1 MGAAIV
7 ALPLVNQQA
16 GWVTPTI
23 CILFVF
29 VISSFAST
37 MLVEAMQRI
46 PGNSG
51 LTQRWEFCAIVG
63 HYFGDK
69 AQSFT
74 AVLYNVSLQSTN
86 VAAMIVSAQILDVF
100 IIHVA
105 GHSVA
110 LDYHAWPP
118 RFIRSEESLKD
129 PWLTQWVISAGFIV
143 SAGEGKA
150 SLQPPAAAAGC
161 LPSRCNFWLR
171 DLV

>member
-16 GWVTPTI
+16 GWITPTV

-46 PGNSG
+46 PGNAG

-69 AQSFT
+69 AQSVT

-100 IIHVA
+100 IMYVA

-110 LDYHAWPP
+110 LDYQAWPP
-118 RFIRSEESLKD
+118 HFIRSEDNDKGLPNLKD
-129 PWLTQWVISAGFIV
+129 PWLTQWVISAGFVV
-143 SAGEGKA
+143 SAGEEGR
-150 SLQPPAAAAGC
+150 S
-161 LPSRCNFWLR
+161 
-171 DLV
+171 V